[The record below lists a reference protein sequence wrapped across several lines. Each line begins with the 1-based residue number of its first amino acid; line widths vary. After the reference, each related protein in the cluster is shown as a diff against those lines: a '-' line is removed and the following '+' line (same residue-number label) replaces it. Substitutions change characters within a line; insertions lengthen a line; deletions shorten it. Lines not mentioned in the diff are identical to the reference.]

1 MFSLTNRTFRNSLR
15 DDGSTATSLNI
26 SIYHESTIF
35 QNFPIYLFQ
44 VKGDVYLYYFRSVG
58 GWLSFF
64 TLLLYVAYQVP
75 IPLSKSLFKHIEH
88 GQKFDKFRHFACTAI
103 FGYRNGLP
111 PMSQHLPKEIFTW
124 VCMVLS
130 ELDKV
135 RRFVKY

>member
-64 TLLLYVAYQVP
+64 TLLLYVAYQVS
-75 IPLSKSLFKHIEH
+75 LSVNHCSNTLDMVKNSINSGILHVRQYLVIEMVCHQCHNIFRKRSLL
-88 GQKFDKFRHFACTAI
+88 GCVWCSRSWT
-103 FGYRNGLP
+103 R
-111 PMSQHLPKEIFTW
+111 
-124 VCMVLS
+124 
-130 ELDKV
+130 
-135 RRFVKY
+135 